1 MTDRQA
7 RWAVSA
13 LFFSNGAIA
22 ANLIPR
28 LPEVKG
34 DLGLSNTGFGLAVA
48 STPIGAL
55 SAGLLA
61 GVLIR
66 RFGSA
71 KVAVI
76 GMIGSGFAVIL
87 AGAAPIWAVFAL
99 GLFLAGALDA
109 VVDVAQNS
117 HGLRVQRRMGRSIL
131 NSFHALWSIG
141 AVTGGLMGAAAA
153 GLGLPL
159 VVHLAISGVLFACLN
174 AVAYRYLL
182 PGPEP
187 QDAPVE
193 APATSA
199 DAVGAG
205 KRAAARYGTLGALL
219 ALGFIV
225 VAQSVVEDAGNNWA
239 TLYMG
244 SSLGASA
251 SIAAFG
257 FISLV
262 GMQFIGRI
270 TGDSLVDRFGQRN
283 MARFGGTL
291 VAVGMGLALV
301 WPSIPG
307 SIIGFGAAGFGIA
320 TLVPAAMETADRL
333 PGLKAGTGLTVVSW
347 LLRVGFLLSPPV
359 VGALADAT
367 SLRFGL
373 IVIPLAGL
381 GIVLAA
387 GVLPN
392 RSSRAAH

>member
-22 ANLIPR
+22 ANLLPR
-28 LPEVKG
+28 LPEVKSS
-34 DLGLSNTGFGLAVA
+34 LEMSNTSFGLAVA
-48 STPIGAL
+48 ATPVGAL

-71 KVAVI
+71 KVAVF
-76 GMIGSGFAVIL
+76 GMIGSGFAVVI
-87 AGAAPIWAVFAL
+87 AGAAPLWAVFAL

-153 GLGLPL
+153 GFGLPL
-159 VVHLAISGVLFACLN
+159 ATHLAISGIIFAVLNLF
-174 AVAYRYLL
+174 AYRYLY

-187 QDAPVE
+187 KSVAE
-193 APATSA
+193 GATPESA
-199 DAVGAG
+199 AAAGAG
-205 KRAAARYGTLGALL
+205 KRAAARYGTMGALL
-219 ALGFIV
+219 ALGFIA
-225 VAQSVVEDAGNNWA
+225 VAQSVVEDAGNTWA
-239 TLYMG
+239 TLYLAT
-244 SSLGASA
+244 SLSAPA

-262 GMQFIGRI
+262 GMQFIGRL
-270 TGDSLVDRFGQRN
+270 TGDHLVDRFGQRN

-291 VAVGMGLALV
+291 VALGMSAALV

-307 SIIGFGAAGFGIA
+307 SIMGFGAAGFGIA

-333 PGLKAGTGLTVVSW
+333 PGLRAGTGLTVVSW

-367 SLRFGL
+367 SLRSGL
-373 IVIPLAGL
+373 FIVPLAGL
-381 GIVLAA
+381 GIILAA

-392 RSSRAAH
+392 KAGRAAH